1 MIIGARNRTAVVTLT
16 ERVTRHTLLAALPNG
31 YRAPHTA
38 QAICDAFSRVPKP
51 LRKTLTW
58 DQGREMSQWCS
69 VEQQT
74 GLSVYFCDP
83 RSPWQRATNEHT
95 NGMLRRWLPKSTN
108 LNIGQIPLSI
118 IEYKGA
124 LKAGSVPGLWPRRS
138 NHRCPGR
145 SPQPK
150 GSGSLVRL

>member
-38 QAICDAFSRVPKP
+38 QAISDAFSRVPEP
-51 LRKTLTW
+51 LQKTLTW
-58 DQGREMSQWCS
+58 DQGREMSEWCS

-83 RSPWQRATNEHT
+83 RSPWQRPTNEHT
-95 NGMLRRWLPKSTN
+95 HNGWCLRAGAGLTLTST
-108 LNIGQIPLSI
+108 GPLCLLRDLS
-118 IEYKGA
+118 A
-124 LKAGSVPGLWPRRS
+124 
-138 NHRCPGR
+138 R
-145 SPQPK
+145 SPP
-150 GSGSLVRL
+150 GDMHHRPERM

>member
-31 YRAPHTA
+31 YQAPHTA

-118 IEYKGA
+118 IEDN
-124 LKAGSVPGLWPRRS
+124 LNLMPRRLHNWHSPHDLYNQLTS
-138 NHRCPGR
+138 NHR
-145 SPQPK
+145 
-150 GSGSLVRL
+150 

>member
-1 MIIGARNRTAVVTLT
+1 
-16 ERVTRHTLLAALPNG
+16 
-31 YRAPHTA
+31 
-38 QAICDAFSRVPKP
+38 
-51 LRKTLTW
+51 
-58 DQGREMSQWCS
+58 MSQWCS

-118 IEYKGA
+118 IEDN
-124 LKAGSVPGLWPRRS
+124 LNLMPRRLQQLA
-138 NHRCPGR
+138 
-145 SPQPK
+145 QPPRPLQ
-150 GSGSLVRL
+150 STNEQPPLELAILSVHVIRVYPCAPTDLENIQARA